1 MTGLDFSRE
10 FRLTKAEDYQYVFA
24 NAQRFGNHNFTL
36 LVRKND
42 IGHAR
47 LGLAIAKKS
56 VKLAVDRN
64 RIKRLIRENFRHEI
78 AELPPIDIIAMCR
91 RGAVLL
97 PSHEISAQLDT
108 QWRYIR
114 RKLQG

>member
-1 MTGLDFSRE
+1 MKKLNFSRE
-10 FRLTKAEDYQYVFA
+10 LRLIKAEDYQYVFA
-24 NAQRFGNHNFTL
+24 NAKRFGNHNFTL

-42 IGHAR
+42 VGHAR

-64 RIKRLIRENFRHEI
+64 RIKRLIRESFRHEI
-78 AELPPIDIIAMCR
+78 SELPPVDIIAMCR
-91 RGAVLL
+91 RGAVEL

-114 RKLQG
+114 RKIQG